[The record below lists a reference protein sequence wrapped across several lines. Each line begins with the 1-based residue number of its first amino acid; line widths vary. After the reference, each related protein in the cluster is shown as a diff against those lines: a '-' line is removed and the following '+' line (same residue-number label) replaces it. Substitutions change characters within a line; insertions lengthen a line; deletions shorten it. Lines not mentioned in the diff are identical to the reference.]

1 MIVDGTVKK
10 SACGR
15 AELRDGVIRAADIR
29 YAKSGSV
36 SLAYQT
42 FGAGGTDLVLA
53 PGYISNL
60 EANWEEPNFARFLE
74 RLASSFRIVVFD
86 KRGTG
91 LSDRTP
97 AATLEERA
105 DDVRAV
111 MDAAG
116 TERAALVGWS
126 EGGSYCAFFAAR
138 EPERVS
144 QLILYAAPPRIL
156 RADDYHAG
164 WPLKLFEEIL
174 DGTEATWGT
183 DAVAGWVNPSAA
195 EDEAYRRWFGH
206 MQRLAASPSSAR
218 EMMAGLRDLD
228 VRDVLASIQVPTL
241 ILHRAEERWVLV
253 DHSRY
258 LAKHITGAKY
268 VELPGGDHWPWMGDS
283 DAVIDEI
290 EEFVTGTRPA
300 PEPDRVLA
308 TVLFT
313 DIVDSTRR
321 ATDLGDR
328 RWRDLLEQHNRV
340 VRQGLQRFR
349 GLEVKTIGDGFLA
362 TFDGPARGIRCARAV
377 VDELAGLGIDLR
389 AGLHTGECEAMNG
402 DLGGVA
408 VHIGARV
415 AAKAQA
421 GEVLVSS
428 TVKDLVAGS
437 EISFEDRGEHEL
449 KGVPGRWRLFAVAQ

>member
-1 MIVDGTVKK
+1 M
-10 SACGR
+10 SQS
-15 AELRDGVIRAADIR
+15 ADIR
-29 YAKSGSV
+29 YAKSGNV
-36 SLAYQT
+36 SLAYQA
-42 FGAGGTDLVLA
+42 FGAGETDLVLA

-60 EANWEEPNFARFLE
+60 EANWEEPNCARFLE
-74 RLASSFRIVVFD
+74 RLASRFRVVMFD

-91 LSDRTP
+91 LSDRIP

-116 TERAALVGWS
+116 IERGALLGWS
-126 EGGSYCAFFAAR
+126 EGGTYSAFFTAR
-138 EPERVS
+138 EPE
-144 QLILYAAPPRIL
+144 P
-156 RADDYHAG
+156 AG
-164 WPLKLFEEIL
+164 WPPEMFDQIL
-174 DGTEATWGT
+174 ADTEATWGT
-183 DAVAGWVNPSAA
+183 DAVAGWVNPSGA

-206 MQRLAASPSSAR
+206 MQRLAATPGSAR

-228 VRDVLASIQVPTL
+228 IRDLLPSLRVPTL
-241 ILHRAEERWVLV
+241 ILHRVEETWVRV
-253 DHSRY
+253 EHSRY
-258 LAKHITGAKY
+258 LAEHIPGAKY
-268 VELPGGDHWPWMGDS
+268 LELPGSDHWPWMGDG

-290 EEFVTGTRPA
+290 EEFVTGTRPVR
-300 PEPDRVLA
+300 EPDRVLA

-321 ATDLGDR
+321 AADLGDR
-328 RWRDLLEQHNRV
+328 RWRDVLERHNQV
-340 VRQGLQRFR
+340 VRQSLERFR
-349 GLEVKTIGDGFLA
+349 GDEVKTMGDGFLA

-377 VDELAGLGIDLR
+377 VDDLGPLGVDLR

-415 AAKAQA
+415 AAKAQPK
-421 GEVLVSS
+421 EVLVSS

-437 EISFEDRGEHEL
+437 EIDFQDRGEHEL
-449 KGVPGRWRLFAVAQ
+449 KGVPGRWRLFAVR

>member
-1 MIVDGTVKK
+1 
-10 SACGR
+10 
-15 AELRDGVIRAADIR
+15 LLYGVIPVADIR
-29 YAKSGSV
+29 YAKSSHV
-36 SLAYQT
+36 SLAYQS
-42 FGAGGTDLVLA
+42 FGAGDVDLVLA

-60 EANWEEPNFARFLE
+60 EANWEEPNYARFLE
-74 RLASSFRIVVFD
+74 RLAARFRVVVFD

-91 LSDRTP
+91 LSDRIP

-116 TERAALVGWS
+116 AERAALVGWS
-126 EGGSYCAFFAAR
+126 EGGSYSAFFAAR

-144 QLILYAAPPRIL
+144 HLILYASPPRIL
-156 RADDYHAG
+156 RTDDYRAG
-164 WPLKLFEEIL
+164 WPLRLFEEIL
-174 DGTEATWGT
+174 VGTETTWGT

-195 EDEAYRRWFGH
+195 QDEAYRRWFGH

-228 VRDVLASIQVPTL
+228 IRDVLPSIRVPTL
-241 ILHRAEERWVLV
+241 ILHRADETWVRV

-258 LAKHITGAKY
+258 LAEHIPGAKY

-283 DAVIDEI
+283 AAVIDEI
-290 EEFVTGTRPA
+290 EEFVTGTRPVR
-300 PEPDRVLA
+300 EPDRVLA

-321 ATDLGDR
+321 AADLGDR
-328 RWRDLLEQHNRV
+328 RWRDVLERHNLV
-340 VRQGLQRFR
+340 VRQRLGRFR
-349 GLEVKTIGDGFLA
+349 GSEVKTIGDGFLA
-362 TFDGPARGIRCARAV
+362 TFDGPARGIRCALEI
-377 VDELAGLGIDLR
+377 VDELGTLGIELR

-415 AAKAQA
+415 AAKAQPR
-421 GEVLVSS
+421 EVLVSS

-437 EISFEDRGEHEL
+437 EIQFEDRGEHEL
-449 KGVPGRWRLFAVAQ
+449 KGVPDRWRLFAVAR

>member
-1 MIVDGTVKK
+1 
-10 SACGR
+10 
-15 AELRDGVIRAADIR
+15 LLYGVIPVADIR
-29 YAKSGSV
+29 YTKSGHV
-36 SLAYQT
+36 SLAYQV
-42 FGAGGTDLVLA
+42 FGAGDTDLVLA

-60 EANWEEPNFARFLE
+60 EANWEEPNYARFLE
-74 RLASSFRIVVFD
+74 RLASRFRVVLFD

-91 LSDRTP
+91 LSDRIP

-116 TERAALVGWS
+116 AERAALLGWS
-126 EGGSYCAFFAAR
+126 EGGSYSAFFAAR

-144 QLILYAAPPRIL
+144 HLILYASPPRIL
-156 RADDYHAG
+156 RTDDYRAG
-164 WPLKLFEEIL
+164 WPLELFEEIL
-174 DGTEATWGT
+174 AGTETTWGT
-183 DAVAGWVNPSAA
+183 DAVAGWVNPSGA
-195 EDEAYRRWFGH
+195 EDVAYRRWFGH

-228 VRDVLASIQVPTL
+228 ICDVLPSIRVPTL
-241 ILHRAEERWVLV
+241 ILHRADETWVRV

-258 LAKHITGAKY
+258 LAEHIPGAKY
-268 VELPGGDHWPWMGDS
+268 VELQGGDHWPWMGDS
-283 DAVIDEI
+283 DAVIGEI
-290 EEFVTGTRPA
+290 EEFVTGTRPVR
-300 PEPDRVLA
+300 EPDRVLA

-321 ATDLGDR
+321 AADLGDR
-328 RWRDLLEQHNRV
+328 RWRDVLERHNLA
-340 VRQGLQRFR
+340 VRQRLERFR
-349 GLEVKTIGDGFLA
+349 GHEVKTIGDGFLA
-362 TFDGPARGIRCARAV
+362 TFDGPARGIRCALEI
-377 VDELAGLGIDLR
+377 VDELGTLGVDLR

-415 AAKAQA
+415 AAKAQPR
-421 GEVLVSS
+421 EVLVSS

-437 EISFEDRGEHEL
+437 EIQFQDRGEHEL
-449 KGVPGRWRLFAVAQ
+449 KGVPDRWRLFAVAR

>member
-1 MIVDGTVKK
+1 MSQ
-10 SACGR
+10 SA
-15 AELRDGVIRAADIR
+15 EIR
-29 YAKSGSV
+29 YAKSGNV
-36 SLAYQT
+36 SLAYQA
-42 FGAGGTDLVLA
+42 FGAGETDLVLA

-60 EANWEEPNFARFLE
+60 EANWEEPNCARFLE
-74 RLASSFRIVVFD
+74 RLASRFRVVMFD

-91 LSDRTP
+91 LSDRIP

-116 TERAALVGWS
+116 VERGALLGWS
-126 EGGSYCAFFAAR
+126 EGGSYSAFFAAR

-144 QLILYAAPPRIL
+144 HLILYAAPSRIV
-156 RADDYHAG
+156 RTDDYPTG
-164 WPLKLFEEIL
+164 WPPEMFDQIL
-174 DGTEATWGT
+174 ADTEATWGT
-183 DAVAGWVNPSAA
+183 DAVAGWVNPSGAK
-195 EDEAYRRWFGH
+195 DEAYRRWFGH
-206 MQRLAASPSSAR
+206 MQRLAATPGSAR

-228 VRDVLASIQVPTL
+228 IRDLLPSLRVPTL
-241 ILHRAEERWVLV
+241 ILHRVEETWVRV
-253 DHSRY
+253 EHSRY
-258 LAKHITGAKY
+258 LAEHIPGAKY
-268 VELPGGDHWPWMGDS
+268 LELPGNDHWPWMGDG

-290 EEFVTGTRPA
+290 EEFVTGTRPVR
-300 PEPDRVLA
+300 EPDRVLA

-328 RWRDLLEQHNRV
+328 RWRDVLERHNQV
-340 VRQGLQRFR
+340 VRQSLERFR
-349 GLEVKTIGDGFLA
+349 GDEVKTMGDGFLA

-377 VDELAGLGIDLR
+377 VDDLGPLGVDLR

-415 AAKAQA
+415 AAKAQP

-437 EISFEDRGEHEL
+437 EIAFQDRGEHEL
-449 KGVPGRWRLFAVAQ
+449 KGVPGRWRLFAVR

>member
-1 MIVDGTVKK
+1 VNQ
-10 SACGR
+10 S
-15 AELRDGVIRAADIR
+15 ADIL
-29 YAKSGSV
+29 YTKSGNV
-36 SLAYQT
+36 SLAYQV
-42 FGAGGTDLVLA
+42 FGEGDTDLVLA

-60 EANWEEPNFARFLE
+60 EANWEEPNYARFLE
-74 RLASSFRIVVFD
+74 RLGSTFRVVLFD
-86 KRGTG
+86 RRGTG
-91 LSDRTP
+91 LSDRIP

-116 TERAALVGWS
+116 VERGALLGWS
-126 EGGSYCAFFAAR
+126 EGGSYSAFFAAR

-144 QLILYAAPPRIL
+144 HLILYAAPPRIA
-156 RADDYHAG
+156 RTDDYPVG
-164 WPLKLFEEIL
+164 WPPEMFDRIL
-174 DGTEATWGT
+174 ADTEASWGT

-195 EDEAYRRWFGH
+195 EDEVYRRWFAH
-206 MQRLAASPSSAR
+206 MQRLAATPRSAR
-218 EMMAGLRDLD
+218 EMMAGLRELDIRDL
-228 VRDVLASIQVPTL
+228 LPSLQVPTL
-241 ILHRAEERWVLV
+241 ILHRVEETWVRV
-253 DHSRY
+253 EHSRY
-258 LAKHITGAKY
+258 LAEHIPGAKY
-268 VELPGGDHWPWMGDS
+268 VELPGADHWPWMGDG
-283 DAVIDEI
+283 DAVIDEV
-290 EEFVTGTRPA
+290 EEFVTGARPVR
-300 PEPDRVLA
+300 EPDRVLA

-328 RWRDLLEQHNRV
+328 RWRDVLERHNQV
-340 VRQGLQRFR
+340 VRQSLERFR
-349 GLEVKTIGDGFLA
+349 GDEVKTMGDGFLA

-377 VDELAGLGIDLR
+377 IDDLGPLGVDLR

-415 AAKAQA
+415 AAKAQP

-437 EISFEDRGEHEL
+437 EIDFQDRGEHEL
-449 KGVPGRWRLFAVAQ
+449 KGVPGRWRLFAVAR

>member
-1 MIVDGTVKK
+1 VNQ
-10 SACGR
+10 
-15 AELRDGVIRAADIR
+15 AADIR
-29 YAKSGSV
+29 YTKSGNV
-36 SLAYQT
+36 SLAYQA
-42 FGAGGTDLVLA
+42 FGAGDTDLVLA

-60 EANWEEPNFARFLE
+60 EANWEEPNYARFLE
-74 RLASSFRIVVFD
+74 RLASRFRVVLFD

-91 LSDRTP
+91 LSDRIP

-116 TERAALVGWS
+116 VERGALLGWS
-126 EGGSYCAFFAAR
+126 EGGSYSAFFAAR

-144 QLILYAAPPRIL
+144 HLILYAAPPRIL
-156 RADDYHAG
+156 RTNDYPAG
-164 WPLKLFEEIL
+164 WPLEMFEEIL
-174 DGTEATWGT
+174 AGTEASWGT

-206 MQRLAASPSSAR
+206 MQRLAASPGSAR

-228 VRDVLASIQVPTL
+228 IRDLLPSLRVPTL
-241 ILHRAEERWVLV
+241 ILHRVEETWVRV
-253 DHSRY
+253 EHSRY
-258 LAKHITGAKY
+258 LAEHIPGAKY
-268 VELPGGDHWPWMGDS
+268 VELPGGDHWPWMGDG

-300 PEPDRVLA
+300 REPDRVLA

-321 ATDLGDR
+321 AADLGDR
-328 RWRDLLEQHNRV
+328 RWRDVLERHNRV
-340 VRQGLQRFR
+340 VRQSLQRFR
-349 GLEVKTIGDGFLA
+349 GDEVKTMGDGFLA

-377 VDELAGLGIDLR
+377 VDELGPLGVDLR

-402 DLGGVA
+402 DFGGVA

-415 AAKAQA
+415 AAKAQP

-437 EISFEDRGEHEL
+437 EIDFQDRGEHEL
-449 KGVPGRWRLFAVAQ
+449 KGVPGRWRLFAVAR

>member
-1 MIVDGTVKK
+1 MNQ
-10 SACGR
+10 S
-15 AELRDGVIRAADIR
+15 ADIR
-29 YAKSGSV
+29 YTRSGDV
-36 SLAYQT
+36 SLAFQT
-42 FGAGGTDLVLA
+42 FGAGDTDLVLA

-60 EANWEEPNFARFLE
+60 EANWEEPNCARFLE
-74 RLASSFRIVVFD
+74 RLASRFRVVMFD

-91 LSDRTP
+91 LSDRIP

-116 TERAALVGWS
+116 VERGALLGWS
-126 EGGSYCAFFAAR
+126 EGGTYSAFFAAR

-144 QLILYAAPPRIL
+144 HLILYAAPPRIA
-156 RADDYHAG
+156 RTDDYPAG
-164 WPLKLFEEIL
+164 WPPEMFDQIL
-174 DGTEATWGT
+174 ADTEARWGT

-195 EDEAYRRWFGH
+195 EDEAYRRWFAH
-206 MQRLAASPSSAR
+206 MQRLAATPRSAR

-228 VRDVLASIQVPTL
+228 IRDLLPSLQVPTL
-241 ILHRAEERWVLV
+241 ILHRVEETWVRV
-253 DHSRY
+253 EHSRY
-258 LAKHITGAKY
+258 LAEQIPGAKY
-268 VELPGGDHWPWMGDS
+268 AELPGADHWPWMGDG
-283 DAVIDEI
+283 DAVIDEL
-290 EEFVTGTRPA
+290 EEFVTGARPVR
-300 PEPDRVLA
+300 EPDRVLA

-321 ATDLGDR
+321 AADLGDR
-328 RWRDLLEQHNRV
+328 RWRDVLERHNRV
-340 VRQGLQRFR
+340 VRQSLERFR
-349 GLEVKTIGDGFLA
+349 GDEVKTMGDGFLA

-377 VDELAGLGIDLR
+377 VDDLGSLGVDLR

-415 AAKAQA
+415 AAKAQP

-437 EISFEDRGEHEL
+437 EIDFQDRGEHEL
-449 KGVPGRWRLFAVAQ
+449 KGVPGHWRLFAVAR

>member
-1 MIVDGTVKK
+1 M
-10 SACGR
+10 SQS
-15 AELRDGVIRAADIR
+15 ADIR
-29 YAKSGSV
+29 YAKSGNV
-36 SLAYQT
+36 SLAYQA
-42 FGAGGTDLVLA
+42 FGAGETDLVLA

-60 EANWEEPNFARFLE
+60 EANWEEPNCARFLE
-74 RLASSFRIVVFD
+74 RLASRFRVVMFD

-91 LSDRTP
+91 LSDRIP

-116 TERAALVGWS
+116 IERGALLGWS
-126 EGGSYCAFFAAR
+126 EGGTYSAFFTAR

-144 QLILYAAPPRIL
+144 HLILYAAPPRIA
-156 RADDYHAG
+156 RTDGYPAG
-164 WPLKLFEEIL
+164 WPPEMFDQIL
-174 DGTEATWGT
+174 ADTEATWGT
-183 DAVAGWVNPSAA
+183 DAVAGWVNPSGA

-206 MQRLAASPSSAR
+206 MQRLAATPGSAR

-228 VRDVLASIQVPTL
+228 IRDLLPSLRVPTL
-241 ILHRAEERWVLV
+241 ILHRVEETWVRV
-253 DHSRY
+253 EHSRY
-258 LAKHITGAKY
+258 LAEHIPGAKY
-268 VELPGGDHWPWMGDS
+268 LELPGSDHWPWMGDG

-290 EEFVTGTRPA
+290 EEFVTGTRPVR
-300 PEPDRVLA
+300 EPDRVLA

-321 ATDLGDR
+321 AADLGDR
-328 RWRDLLEQHNRV
+328 RWRDVLERHNQV
-340 VRQGLQRFR
+340 VRQSLERFR
-349 GLEVKTIGDGFLA
+349 GDEVKTMGDGFLA

-377 VDELAGLGIDLR
+377 VDDLGPLGVDLR

-415 AAKAQA
+415 AAKAQPK
-421 GEVLVSS
+421 EVLVSS

-437 EISFEDRGEHEL
+437 EIDFQDRGEHEL
-449 KGVPGRWRLFAVAQ
+449 KGVPGRWRLFAVR

>member
-1 MIVDGTVKK
+1 MIPV
-10 SACGR
+10 
-15 AELRDGVIRAADIR
+15 ADIR
-29 YAKSGSV
+29 YTKSGHV
-36 SLAYQT
+36 SLAYQV
-42 FGAGGTDLVLA
+42 FGAGDTDLVLA

-60 EANWEEPNFARFLE
+60 EANWEEPNYARFLE
-74 RLASSFRIVVFD
+74 RLASKFRVVVFD

-91 LSDRTP
+91 LSDRIP

-116 TERAALVGWS
+116 AERAALLGWS
-126 EGGSYCAFFAAR
+126 EGGSYSAFFAAR
-138 EPERVS
+138 EPDRVS
-144 QLILYAAPPRIL
+144 HLILYASPPRIL
-156 RADDYHAG
+156 RTDDYRAG

-174 DGTEATWGT
+174 AGTETTWGT
-183 DAVAGWVNPSAA
+183 DAVAGWVNPSGA
-195 EDEAYRRWFGH
+195 EDEAYLRWFGH

-228 VRDVLASIQVPTL
+228 ICDVLPSIRVPTL
-241 ILHRAEERWVLV
+241 ILHRADETWVRV

-258 LAKHITGAKY
+258 LAEHIPGAKY
-268 VELPGGDHWPWMGDS
+268 VELQGGDHWPWMGDS

-290 EEFVTGTRPA
+290 EEFVTGTRPVR
-300 PEPDRVLA
+300 EPDRVLA

-321 ATDLGDR
+321 ASDLGDR
-328 RWRDLLEQHNRV
+328 RWRDVLERHNLA
-340 VRQGLQRFR
+340 VRQRLERFR
-349 GLEVKTIGDGFLA
+349 GHEVKTIGDGFLA
-362 TFDGPARGIRCARAV
+362 TFDGPARGIRCALEI
-377 VDELAGLGIDLR
+377 VDELGTLGVDLR

-415 AAKAQA
+415 AAKAQPR
-421 GEVLVSS
+421 EVLVSS

-437 EISFEDRGEHEL
+437 EIQFRDRGEHEL
-449 KGVPGRWRLFAVAQ
+449 KGVPNRWRLFAVAH

>member
-1 MIVDGTVKK
+1 
-10 SACGR
+10 
-15 AELRDGVIRAADIR
+15 LRDGVIPAADIR
-29 YAKSGSV
+29 YAKSGDV

-74 RLASSFRIVVFD
+74 RLASRFRVVVFD

-116 TERAALVGWS
+116 AERAALVGWS

-144 QLILYAAPPRIL
+144 HLILYAAPPRLL
-156 RADDYHAG
+156 RADDYRAG
-164 WPLKLFEEIL
+164 WPLEMFEQIL
-174 DGTEATWGT
+174 EGTETTWGT
-183 DAVAGWVNPSAA
+183 DAVAGWVNPSVA
-195 EDEAYRRWFGH
+195 EDESYRRWFGH

-228 VRDVLASIQVPTL
+228 IRDVLPSIQVPTL
-241 ILHRAEERWVLV
+241 ILHRAEESWVRV

-258 LAKHITGAKY
+258 LAQHIAGAKY
-268 VELPGGDHWPWMGDS
+268 VELPGRDHWPWMGDS

-290 EEFVTGTRPA
+290 EEFVTGTRP
-300 PEPDRVLA
+300 PREPDRVLA

-313 DIVDSTRR
+313 DIVDSTRQ
-321 ATDLGDR
+321 AADLGDR
-328 RWRDLLEQHNRV
+328 RWRDLLEHHNRV
-340 VRQGLQRFR
+340 VRKGLQRFR
-349 GLEVKTIGDGFLA
+349 GLEVKTTGDGFLA
-362 TFDGPARGIRCARAV
+362 TFDGPARGIRCARTI
-377 VDELAGLGIDLR
+377 VDDLAGEGIDVR
-389 AGLHTGECEAMNG
+389 AGLHTGECEAMDG

-415 AAKAQA
+415 AAKAEA

-428 TVKDLVAGS
+428 TLKDLVAGS
-437 EISFEDRGEHEL
+437 QITFEDRGEHEL
-449 KGVPGRWRLFAVAQ
+449 KGVPGRWRLFAVAH

>member
-1 MIVDGTVKK
+1 M
-10 SACGR
+10 
-15 AELRDGVIRAADIR
+15 
-29 YAKSGSV
+29 
-36 SLAYQT
+36 
-42 FGAGGTDLVLA
+42 A

-60 EANWEEPNFARFLE
+60 EANWEEPNYARFLE
-74 RLASSFRIVVFD
+74 RLASRFRIILFD

-91 LSDRTP
+91 LSDRIP
-97 AATLEERA
+97 AVTLEERA
-105 DDVRAV
+105 DDLGAV

-116 TERAALVGWS
+116 VERGALLGWS
-126 EGGSYCAFFAAR
+126 EGGSYSAFFAAR

-144 QLILYAAPPRIL
+144 HLILYAAPPRIL
-156 RADDYHAG
+156 RTDGYPAG
-164 WPLKLFEEIL
+164 WPPEMFEQIL
-174 DGTEATWGT
+174 ADTEASWGT

-195 EDEAYRRWFGH
+195 EDAAYRRWFGH
-206 MQRLAASPSSAR
+206 MQRLAASPGSAR

-228 VRDVLASIQVPTL
+228 IRDLLPSLRMPTL
-241 ILHRAEERWVLV
+241 ILHRVEETWVRV
-253 DHSRY
+253 EHSRY
-258 LAKHITGAKY
+258 LAAHIPGAKY

-290 EEFVTGTRPA
+290 EEFVTGTRPVR
-300 PEPDRVLA
+300 EPDRVLA

-321 ATDLGDR
+321 AADLGDR
-328 RWRDLLEQHNRV
+328 RWRDVLERHNQV
-340 VRQGLQRFR
+340 VRESLQRFR
-349 GLEVKTIGDGFLA
+349 GDEVKTMGDGFLA
-362 TFDGPARGIRCARAV
+362 TFDGPARGIRCARTV
-377 VDELAGLGIDLR
+377 VDELGQLGVDLR
-389 AGLHTGECEAMNG
+389 AGLHTGECEAMVG

-437 EISFEDRGEHEL
+437 EIDFRDRGEHEL
-449 KGVPGRWRLFAVAQ
+449 KGVPGRWRLFAVASPGAG

>member
-1 MIVDGTVKK
+1 MIP
-10 SACGR
+10 
-15 AELRDGVIRAADIR
+15 AADIR

-42 FGAGGTDLVLA
+42 FGGGDVDLVLA

-60 EANWEEPNFARFLE
+60 EANWEEPNYARFLE
-74 RLASSFRIVVFD
+74 RLASRFRVVVFD

-91 LSDRTP
+91 LSDRVP

-111 MDAAG
+111 MDAVGA
-116 TERAALVGWS
+116 ERAALLGWS

-144 QLILYAAPPRIL
+144 HLILYATPPRLL
-156 RADDYHAG
+156 RSDDYHAG

-174 DGTEATWGT
+174 DATETTWGT
-183 DAVAGWVNPSAA
+183 DAVAGWVNPSVA
-195 EDEAYRRWFGH
+195 EDEDYRRWFGH

-228 VRDVLASIQVPTL
+228 VRDVLPFIQVPTL
-241 ILHRAEERWVLV
+241 ILHRVEERWVLV

-258 LAKHITGAKY
+258 LAEHIPGAKY

-283 DAVIDEI
+283 DAAIEEI
-290 EEFVTGTRPA
+290 EEFVTGTRSLR
-300 PEPDRVLA
+300 EPDRVLA

-321 ATDLGDR
+321 AADLGDR
-328 RWRDLLEQHNRV
+328 RWRDLLERHNQV
-340 VRQGLQRFR
+340 VRKGLQRFH
-349 GLEVKTIGDGFLA
+349 GVEVKTIGDGFLA

-377 VDELAGLGIDLR
+377 VDEVGRLGIDLR

-415 AAKAQA
+415 AAKAEA

-437 EISFEDRGEHEL
+437 EIIFQERGEYEL
-449 KGVPGRWRLFAVAQ
+449 KGVPGHWHLFAVAH

>member
-1 MIVDGTVKK
+1 
-10 SACGR
+10 
-15 AELRDGVIRAADIR
+15 LPYGVIPVADIR
-29 YAKSGSV
+29 YTKSGHV
-36 SLAYQT
+36 SLAYQV
-42 FGAGGTDLVLA
+42 FGAGDTDLVMA

-60 EANWEEPNFARFLE
+60 EANWEEPNYARFLE
-74 RLASSFRIVVFD
+74 RLASRFRIVLFD

-91 LSDRTP
+91 LSDRIP

-116 TERAALVGWS
+116 AERAALLGWS
-126 EGGSYCAFFAAR
+126 EGGSYSAFFAAR

-144 QLILYAAPPRIL
+144 HLILYASPPRIL
-156 RADDYHAG
+156 RTEDYRTG
-164 WPLKLFEEIL
+164 WPLELFEEIL
-174 DGTEATWGT
+174 AGTETTWGT
-183 DAVAGWVNPSAA
+183 DAVAGWVNPSGA

-228 VRDVLASIQVPTL
+228 IRDVLPSIRVPTL
-241 ILHRAEERWVLV
+241 ILHRVEETWVRV

-258 LAKHITGAKY
+258 LAEHIPGAKY

-290 EEFVTGTRPA
+290 EEFVTGARPVR
-300 PEPDRVLA
+300 EPDRVLA

-321 ATDLGDR
+321 AADLGDR
-328 RWRDLLEQHNRV
+328 RWRDVLERHNLA
-340 VRQGLQRFR
+340 VRRRLERFR
-349 GLEVKTIGDGFLA
+349 GHEVKTIGDGFLA
-362 TFDGPARGIRCARAV
+362 TFDGPARGIRCALEI
-377 VDELAGLGIDLR
+377 VDELRTLGVDLR

-415 AAKAQA
+415 AAKAQPR
-421 GEVLVSS
+421 EVLVSS

-437 EISFEDRGEHEL
+437 EIQFHDRGEYEL
-449 KGVPGRWRLFAVAQ
+449 KGVPDRWRLFAVAR

>member
-1 MIVDGTVKK
+1 
-10 SACGR
+10 
-15 AELRDGVIRAADIR
+15 LRDGVIPAADIR
-29 YAKSGSV
+29 YAKSGNA

-42 FGAGGTDLVLA
+42 FGAGDIDLVLA

-74 RLASSFRIVVFD
+74 LLASRFRVVVFD

-91 LSDRTP
+91 LSDRIP

-116 TERAALVGWS
+116 AERAALVGWS

-144 QLILYAAPPRIL
+144 HLILYAAPPRIL
-156 RADDYHAG
+156 RADDYPAG
-164 WPLKLFEEIL
+164 WPLKLYEEIL
-174 DGTEATWGT
+174 DGTETTWGT
-183 DAVAGWVNPSAA
+183 DAVAGWVNPSVA

-228 VRDVLASIQVPTL
+228 IRDVLPLIQIPTL
-241 ILHRAEERWVLV
+241 ILHRVEERWVLV

-258 LAKHITGAKY
+258 LAEHIPGAKY
-268 VELPGGDHWPWMGDS
+268 VELSGGDHWPWMGDS

-290 EEFVTGTRPA
+290 EEFVTGTRPLR
-300 PEPDRVLA
+300 EPDRVLA

-321 ATDLGDR
+321 AADLGDR
-328 RWRDLLEQHNRV
+328 RWRDLLERHNHV
-340 VRQGLQRFR
+340 VRDGLQRFG

-377 VDELAGLGIDLR
+377 VDEVGRLGLNLR

-415 AAKAQA
+415 AAKAEG

-437 EISFEDRGEHEL
+437 EIVFQDRGEHEL
-449 KGVPGRWRLFAVAQ
+449 KGVPGLWRLFAVAH

>member
-1 MIVDGTVKK
+1 MW
-10 SACGR
+10 C
-15 AELRDGVIRAADIR
+15 GVIPAADIR
-29 YAKSGSV
+29 YAKSGKV

-42 FGAGGTDLVLA
+42 FGAGDTDLVLA

-60 EANWEEPNFARFLE
+60 EANWEEPNYARFLE
-74 RLASSFRIVVFD
+74 RLALTFRVVIFD

-91 LSDRTP
+91 LSDRIP

-111 MDAAG
+111 MDAADA
-116 TERAALVGWS
+116 ERAALLGWS
-126 EGGSYCAFFAAR
+126 EGGSYSAFFAAR

-144 QLILYAAPPRIL
+144 HLILYAAPPRIL
-156 RADDYHAG
+156 RTDDYPAG
-164 WPLKLFEEIL
+164 WPLEMFEEIL
-174 DGTEATWGT
+174 VGTETTWGT

-206 MQRLAASPSSAR
+206 MQRLAASPGSAR

-228 VRDVLASIQVPTL
+228 IRELLPSIRVPTL
-241 ILHRAEERWVLV
+241 ILHRAEETWCRV

-258 LAKHITGAKY
+258 LAEHIPGAKY

-290 EEFVTGTRPA
+290 EEFVTGARPVRDL
-300 PEPDRVLA
+300 DRVLA

-313 DIVDSTRR
+313 DIVDSTKR
-321 ATDLGDR
+321 AADLGDR
-328 RWRDLLEQHNRV
+328 HWRDVLEHHNRV
-340 VRQGLQRFR
+340 VRQSLQRFR
-349 GLEVKTIGDGFLA
+349 GHEVKTIGDGFLA
-362 TFDGPARGIRCARAV
+362 TFDGPARGIRCARVV
-377 VDELAGLGIDLR
+377 VDGLGALGVDLR

-415 AAKAQA
+415 AAKAQP

-437 EISFEDRGEHEL
+437 EIHFQDRGDHEL
-449 KGVPGRWRLFAVAQ
+449 KGVPGRWRLFAVAR

>member
-1 MIVDGTVKK
+1 
-10 SACGR
+10 
-15 AELRDGVIRAADIR
+15 
-29 YAKSGSV
+29 
-36 SLAYQT
+36 
-42 FGAGGTDLVLA
+42 VL
-53 PGYISNL
+53 P
-60 EANWEEPNFARFLE
+60 
-74 RLASSFRIVVFD
+74 
-86 KRGTG
+86 
-91 LSDRTP
+91 
-97 AATLEERA
+97 
-105 DDVRAV
+105 
-111 MDAAG
+111 
-116 TERAALVGWS
+116 
-126 EGGSYCAFFAAR
+126 
-138 EPERVS
+138 
-144 QLILYAAPPRIL
+144 LI
-156 RADDYHAG
+156 
-164 WPLKLFEEIL
+164 K
-174 DGTEATWGT
+174 
-183 DAVAGWVNPSAA
+183 
-195 EDEAYRRWFGH
+195 
-206 MQRLAASPSSAR
+206 
-218 EMMAGLRDLD
+218 
-228 VRDVLASIQVPTL
+228 VPTL
-241 ILHRAEERWVLV
+241 ILHRAEERWVRV

-258 LAKHITGAKY
+258 LAQHIRGAKY

-290 EEFVTGTRPA
+290 EEFVTGTRPLR
-300 PEPDRVLA
+300 EPDRVLA

-321 ATDLGDR
+321 AADLGDR
-328 RWRDLLEQHNRV
+328 RWRDLLEHHNRV
-340 VRQGLQRFR
+340 VRHGLQRFR

-449 KGVPGRWRLFAVAQ
+449 KGVPGRWRLFAVAH

>member
-1 MIVDGTVKK
+1 
-10 SACGR
+10 
-15 AELRDGVIRAADIR
+15 VIPVADIR
-29 YAKSGSV
+29 YAKSGDV
-36 SLAYQT
+36 SIAYQVS
-42 FGAGGTDLVLA
+42 GAGDTDLVLA

-74 RLASSFRIVVFD
+74 RLASRFRIVLFD

-91 LSDRTP
+91 LSDRIP

-116 TERAALVGWS
+116 AERAALIGWS
-126 EGGSYCAFFAAR
+126 EGGSYGAFFAAR

-144 QLILYAAPPRIL
+144 HLILYASPPRIL
-156 RADDYHAG
+156 RADDYRAG
-164 WPLKLFEEIL
+164 WPRELFEEIL
-174 DGTEATWGT
+174 AGTETTWGT
-183 DAVAGWVNPSAA
+183 DAVAGWVNPSGA
-195 EDEAYRRWFGH
+195 DDVAYRRWFGH

-228 VRDVLASIQVPTL
+228 IRDVLPSIRVPTL
-241 ILHRAEERWVLV
+241 ILHRADETWVRV

-258 LAKHITGAKY
+258 LAEHIPGAKY
-268 VELPGGDHWPWMGDS
+268 VELEGGDHWPWMGDS
-283 DAVIDEI
+283 VAVIDEI
-290 EEFVTGTRPA
+290 EEFVTGTRPVR
-300 PEPDRVLA
+300 EPDRVLA

-321 ATDLGDR
+321 AADLGDR
-328 RWRDLLEQHNRV
+328 RWREVLERHNLV
-340 VRQGLQRFR
+340 VRQRLERFR
-349 GLEVKTIGDGFLA
+349 GREVKTIGDGFLA
-362 TFDGPARGIRCARAV
+362 TFDGPARGIRCALEI
-377 VDELAGLGIDLR
+377 VDELGILGVDLR

-415 AAKAQA
+415 AAKAQPR
-421 GEVLVSS
+421 EVLVSG

-437 EISFEDRGEHEL
+437 EIQFQDRGEHEL
-449 KGVPGRWRLFAVAQ
+449 KGVPDRWRLFAVTR

>member
-1 MIVDGTVKK
+1 MNQ
-10 SACGR
+10 S
-15 AELRDGVIRAADIR
+15 ADIR
-29 YAKSGSV
+29 YTKSGNV

-42 FGAGGTDLVLA
+42 FGAGDTDLVLA

-60 EANWEEPNFARFLE
+60 EANWEEPNCARFLE
-74 RLASSFRIVVFD
+74 RLASRFRVVLFD

-91 LSDRTP
+91 LSDRIP

-116 TERAALVGWS
+116 VERGALLGWS
-126 EGGSYCAFFAAR
+126 EGGTYSAFFAAR

-144 QLILYAAPPRIL
+144 HLILYAAPPRIA
-156 RADDYHAG
+156 RTDDYTAG
-164 WPLKLFEEIL
+164 WPPEMFDQIL
-174 DGTEATWGT
+174 ADTEASWGT

-195 EDEAYRRWFGH
+195 EDEAYRRWFAH

-228 VRDVLASIQVPTL
+228 IRDLLPSLLVPTL
-241 ILHRAEERWVLV
+241 ILHRVEETWVRV
-253 DHSRY
+253 EHSRY
-258 LAKHITGAKY
+258 LAEHIPGAKY
-268 VELPGGDHWPWMGDS
+268 VELPGSDHWPWMGDG

-290 EEFVTGTRPA
+290 EEFVTGTRPVR
-300 PEPDRVLA
+300 EPDRVLA

-321 ATDLGDR
+321 AADLGDR
-328 RWRDLLEQHNRV
+328 RWRDVLERHNRV
-340 VRQGLQRFR
+340 VRQSLERFR
-349 GLEVKTIGDGFLA
+349 GDEVKTMGDGFLA
-362 TFDGPARGIRCARAV
+362 TFDGPARGIRCAQAV
-377 VDELAGLGIDLR
+377 VDDLGPLGVDLR

-415 AAKAQA
+415 AAKAQPR
-421 GEVLVSS
+421 EVLVSS

-437 EISFEDRGEHEL
+437 EIDFQDRGEHEL
-449 KGVPGRWRLFAVAQ
+449 KGVPGRWRLFAVAR